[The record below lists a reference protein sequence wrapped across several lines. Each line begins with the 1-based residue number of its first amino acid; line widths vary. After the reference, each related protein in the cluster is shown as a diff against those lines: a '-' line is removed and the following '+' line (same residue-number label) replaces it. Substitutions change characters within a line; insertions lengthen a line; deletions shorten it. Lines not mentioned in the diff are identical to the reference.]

1 MQSSQSWISLI
12 SHDRSTLIIAGIVSL
27 IILVAISKCSHHIN
41 LSNRSPEHRIITE
54 QQAIEIY
61 KRKLEFMKS
70 IRTESGRTRTARI
83 KNKCVELGR
92 QYRVS
97 PKTIWD
103 VWNRKTWVVA
113 TSSLWAGE

>member
-1 MQSSQSWISLI
+1 MDMISPDGYKLM
-12 SHDRSTLIIAGIVSL
+12 IAGALFS
-27 IILVAISKCSHHIN
+27 IILVVIFKCTHRVS
-41 LSNRSPEHRIITE
+41 LSTRLPEHRTITE

-61 KRKLEFMKS
+61 KQKLEFMKS
-70 IRTESGRTRTARI
+70 IRTESGRTRTARM
-83 KNKCVELGR
+83 KSKCAELGS

-113 TSSLWAGE
+113 TSDLWAGE